1 MSSPVVGFH
10 LQVFK
15 RFVELGRIAH
25 VGYGP
30 HADKLVV
37 IVNVVDQ
44 NRALVDGPCSG
55 VKRQSMPFKILHLT
69 DFVIKIPYGC
79 QQKAVR
85 EAWEKAD
92 ITKRWQASRWYRKI
106 EARKRKANMNDFD
119 RYKLMKVK
127 RMRNRI
133 IKAELRRLQKAE
145 TKAKLSKKEKD
156 STKKLEKSKSSAGVK
171 KAAKKVVKVKS

>member
-1 MSSPVVGFH
+1 M
-10 LQVFK
+10 VFK

-79 QQKAVR
+79 RQKAVR
-85 EAWEKAD
+85 EAWTKAD
-92 ITKRWQASRWYRKI
+92 ITKRWEASNWYRKMD
-106 EARKRKANMNDFD
+106 ARKRKANMTDFD

-133 IKAELRRLQKAE
+133 IKAELRRLRKTE
-145 TKAKLSKKEKD
+145 MKAKLCKKDKVKDKDSKKKM
-156 STKKLEKSKSSAGVK
+156 EKSTSSAGAKKAVK
-171 KAAKKVVKVKS
+171 KAVKIKS